1 MRPVTLLLV
10 KFVSCMV
17 AFAIGL
23 DIFFDATIVDIVS
36 FSLAVTIISYIG
48 DKIILPRFGNRDTI
62 VVDFIMT
69 YMSVWIFGSV
79 LLDNY
84 VQIGWGSVIAATI
97 VTTSEVFVHRYVL
110 GQEPAEQRN
119 EALQTGFNPNLAF
132 GTEFAEE
139 EKEIRDHKE
148 KPKEKK

>member
-23 DIFFDATIVDIVS
+23 DFFFDATIVDILS

-84 VQIGWGSVIAATI
+84 VQIGWGSIIAATI
-97 VTTSEVFVHRYVL
+97 IAISEAFVHRSIL
-110 GQEPAEQRN
+110 RHDSTEQRT

-132 GTEFAEE
+132 DTEFAEE
-139 EKEIRDHKE
+139 QDARDRKNE
-148 KPKEKK
+148 PKEKK